1 MQTHSERG
9 GYMNFIHFKA
19 VYIEKKQ
26 EENLNSFFNNKT
38 MLNR

>member
-19 VYIEKKQ
+19 VYIEKKK
-26 EENLNSFFNNKT
+26 ENLNSFFNNKT